1 MLLEKVIVE
10 NIRSHKYYKLEPL
23 KKGITAINGENGA
36 GKSTLLD
43 AVAWSLFGS
52 RVNGQKNKD
61 LIRDGVD
68 PKDENVRVTTYISV
82 GSQRYK
88 IVRQIMNSNGIVN
101 CKVYSKLDNNS
112 EWKFESGPSVKYA
125 EKEIRK
131 ILNSDEKGFLSS
143 VFIQQKQVDQII
155 SSTPQER
162 GQVIEKLIGV
172 SAITESINLGR
183 EEIRALQKASTL
195 MKVESLEEAEE
206 RVVNQADKVKEIKG
220 LIEILS
226 KEVSIEEK
234 ELNVIEE
241 SFKSEKE
248 KQDHKDNLISQLER
262 LESTKK
268 IYDEQLKNQL
278 EIINN
283 SKLKRGK
290 KLSLEI
296 LEEEYNKIN
305 NDLNI
310 LREELFKLNKN
321 QESLDIIF
329 SEKLSPK
336 ETKKEYEEIVKL
348 YEKSNE
354 ELQDVDFRI
363 ILLKEKVKTTKNLV
377 DLLEKGSAKCSLCGN
392 EFSNPQ
398 EELNKHKE
406 ELENYK
412 IEAKQLTET
421 KKLLSANHIELESKK
436 DDITKK
442 INILDKQNQ
451 EKDNYKKNK
460 DSISKKELEIASLT
474 EELDIINK
482 KLITARAEKEKEEI
496 LSTAKSQS
504 LETKNKISTLSKE
517 IQALEKEIDKST
529 AISKKDFK
537 TLEDNLLSQKKSYET
552 KNKELSDKNFEL
564 ILEKEK
570 GKTIL
575 AEYNNCKIAN
585 EEYKRVVEQ
594 LNVLNMSNST
604 LQQFKKER
612 IKTSIPALTK
622 IASEIFSK
630 FTEGKFTE
638 LVINEKFEAFVKT
651 DKQNLRPVGLLSG
664 GELSSAAIALRL
676 AISLFLSNEQ
686 ESLLILDEVLVSMSE
701 DRSQTILETISS
713 LSKSQIIFIAHNV
726 SINQFADKVIQL

>member
-412 IEAKQLTET
+412 IEAKQLTES